1 MKTSLFSFLALLA
14 FAAPATEQ
22 ESVRRAVEDGRL
34 IPLSEIVEKVQARH
48 PGRILEVEL
57 ERGRDGRRVYEIEV
71 LLAQGRRIEVQ
82 VDAATGQFLD
92 DEPQGNDIK
101 QVPMDQLLESALQQ
115 WRGHVVEVELERGE
129 YAVEILRADGS
140 QVRLMLDPVSGQ
152 AQLDAGRGKTLDALL
167 TMQEVLAQV
176 QREYPGTLLDA
187 ELDRDDNGRWIYE
200 IELHT
205 PRGRILELIIDAT
218 TGTVLD
224 RDYD

>member
-1 MKTSLFSFLALLA
+1 MKTSIFSLLALLA

-34 IPLSEIVEKVQARH
+34 LPLSEIVEKVQARH

-71 LLAQGRRIEVQ
+71 LLTQGRRIEVQ

-92 DEPQGNDIK
+92 DAPQGADIK
-101 QVPMDQLLESALQQ
+101 QAPMDRLLESALQQ
-115 WRGHVVEVELERGE
+115 WPGHVVEVELEHGE

-152 AQLDAGRGKTLDALL
+152 AQLDAGRSRMLDSLL
-167 TMQEVLAQV
+167 PMQDVLAQV
-176 QREYPGTLLDA
+176 QREFPGTLLDA

-200 IELHT
+200 IELLT
-205 PRGRILELIIDAT
+205 PRGRILELTIDAT
-218 TGTVLD
+218 TGAVLD
-224 RDYD
+224 KDYD